1 MGRIYIW
8 ICTNS
13 PLPFPAFSQVSQ
25 PRGEV
30 QKLYFTLDF
39 DLVEDILDQGLGD
52 SLGYI
57 FSMDRVFLNI
67 GGKSKL
73 HVQVF
78 REKTINWTNKTS
90 LHHRFFSS

>member
-52 SLGYI
+52 PLGYI
-57 FSMDRVFLNI
+57 FSQDPVFLNI
-67 GGKSKL
+67 GGKIIL
-73 HVQVF
+73 ILIHPT
-78 REKTINWTNKTS
+78 EKPAYQSI
-90 LHHRFFSS
+90 F